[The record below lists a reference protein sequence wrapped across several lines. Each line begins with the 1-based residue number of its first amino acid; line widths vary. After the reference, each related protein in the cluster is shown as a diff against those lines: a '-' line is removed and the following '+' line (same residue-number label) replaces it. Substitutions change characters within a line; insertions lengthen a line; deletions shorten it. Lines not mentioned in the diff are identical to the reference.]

1 VIVAM
6 ENRRDSCG
14 REPDLAG
21 QRAGN
26 LLRAWISG
34 DAGRFQREIE
44 STLSDHTRACGAGE
58 EERRNLLRAVAIRLT
73 KCPNVF
79 GLPRTAGL
87 DLCLTLL
94 GHLVAEDTGGTGP
107 EQPEKKGYRS
117 REYRGGTPDGGRLSF
132 PPTCTST
139 QTKPWLRPA

>member
-1 VIVAM
+1 M

-44 STLSDHTRACGAGE
+44 ST
-58 EERRNLLRAVAIRLT
+58 RLT